1 MREEDEIRAAV
12 IELARAQAA
21 GEDIADALPHGEA
34 LATAGAA
41 ADGEVADD
49 ALDPEQARREAILA
63 VLDVVRAASRESL
76 LSCPCEWEAAGLVPP
91 SMMPEDLEM
100 AVYDALMEFGDP
112 NGSRDAGDVEGP
124 DAGGAPRR
132 AANKHVKSAFSS
144 SNGRPVGASPFKR
157 KAVSADAAEVGTE
170 RSARAKPSG
179 EAECVDRASSATEE
193 DVRGAGGCPDRASS
207 AATKQP
213 SGLFQRARTV

>member
-63 VLDVVRAASRESL
+63 VLYVVRAASRESL

-112 NGSRDAGDVEGP
+112 NGSR
-124 DAGGAPRR
+124 
-132 AANKHVKSAFSS
+132 
-144 SNGRPVGASPFKR
+144 
-157 KAVSADAAEVGTE
+157 
-170 RSARAKPSG
+170 
-179 EAECVDRASSATEE
+179 
-193 DVRGAGGCPDRASS
+193 
-207 AATKQP
+207 
-213 SGLFQRARTV
+213 

>member
-63 VLDVVRAASRESL
+63 ARPRGKASYR
-76 LSCPCEWEAAGLVPP
+76 VP
-91 SMMPEDLEM
+91 
-100 AVYDALMEFGDP
+100 A
-112 NGSRDAGDVEGP
+112 NGRLPVWC
-124 DAGGAPRR
+124 PRR
-132 AANKHVKSAFSS
+132 
-144 SNGRPVGASPFKR
+144 
-157 KAVSADAAEVGTE
+157 
-170 RSARAKPSG
+170 
-179 EAECVDRASSATEE
+179 
-193 DVRGAGGCPDRASS
+193 
-207 AATKQP
+207 
-213 SGLFQRARTV
+213 